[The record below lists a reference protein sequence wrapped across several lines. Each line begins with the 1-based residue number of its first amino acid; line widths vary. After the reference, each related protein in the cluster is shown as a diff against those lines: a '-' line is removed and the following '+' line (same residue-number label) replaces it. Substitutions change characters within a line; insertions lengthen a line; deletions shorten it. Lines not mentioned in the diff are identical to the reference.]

1 MSNSTLRGLIT
12 GVLELGAAL
21 GALIAGPCADRFS
34 RKVSS
39 LLRDIRSHDSSLPV
53 HHLGILRDLHTRS
66 CTASRCH
73 ERRGL
78 YLWCAYDQV
87 CDRGAYKSAGRT
99 IAGLGV
105 GALSMLIPMYNAE
118 LAPPGIRGSL
128 VALQQLAITFG
139 ILIAY
144 WIGYGTNC
152 EQCDSDSSLRA
163 VIGGT
168 TVPGQSSAAWRIPLA
183 LQIAPAIVLCVG
195 SLFLPFSP
203 RWLMLKGQSSYLVDH

>member
-21 GALIAGPCADRFS
+21 GALVAGPCADRFS
-34 RKVSS
+34 RKVS
-39 LLRDIRSHDSSLPV
+39 LLQDIMPLDLSFLV
-53 HHLGILRDLHTRS
+53 YHLWILRALYTRS

-78 YLWCAYDQV
+78 YLWCASDHV
-87 CDRGAYKSAGRT
+87 CDRGTNKSAGRT

-139 ILIAY
+139 ILIA
-144 WIGYGTNC
+144 
-152 EQCDSDSSLRA
+152 
-163 VIGGT
+163 
-168 TVPGQSSAAWRIPLA
+168 
-183 LQIAPAIVLCVG
+183 
-195 SLFLPFSP
+195 
-203 RWLMLKGQSSYLVDH
+203 